1 MSQLLGLHYQIIQVL
16 SQDQVGE
23 NYIVADIE
31 EKISTYYIFKKIFI
45 HNSSEQELNSAMSSL
60 NREIQTLQKIGHQHE
75 TIQQIFTYWIESKEV
90 CLLKEFIQ
98 GNSLSHIIEQQT
110 HSTEEEIVNIFLSLL
125 KILVYIHGQGIIHR
139 NIKPSNI
146 IQRELDGE
154 YVLIDFGSDE
164 AAINYNLG
172 ISEYMPMEQY
182 HGSTQFNSDIYA
194 LGVIAISM
202 LTNLPASEITGIN
215 SPRNFITGEI
225 RWRHRSRKVSRRLAH
240 VINKMVKLDYR
251 CRYQSA
257 LDALIDIRPLQDKYF
272 SIKEERKAQ
281 IHLILLVGAASFII
295 VGILSLIIIQP
306 KNITQAEE
314 FYQQGIN
321 KYEAQN
327 YQAAI
332 TSFSEAIDINANYAA
347 AYNRRG
353 DSYYRLGD
361 YNKSVVDSSAA
372 IRLNPKDANSYYDRG
387 FSLYSL
393 GDYIGAITDYN
404 QAIKL
409 DAKNSEFYYARGL
422 ARNKIKDR
430 QRAFEDMN
438 KAIALNPELV
448 VAYVERAKMFRKQG
462 NKLDAGKNFDQAV
475 ALQPENAELYYERGL
490 NYYEL
495 NQKQAAKKDFTK
507 AIEID
512 AKYIK
517 AYLARGDVYSDLA
530 DPEKAYNDYSQALSL
545 NDKYPDTYIHWG
557 NFRLKNNDVTGAF
570 ADFNKAIAL
579 ESDNASAY
587 NYRGNA
593 NLERGFWQNA
603 IKDYTK
609 AISINSEYALAYY
622 NRGLVFTD
630 LGKVAKAI
638 SDFNKAAQLFKDK
651 GEKDSYNDAKARL
664 KELGV

>member
-332 TSFSEAIDINANYAA
+332 TSFSEA
-347 AYNRRG
+347 
-353 DSYYRLGD
+353 
-361 YNKSVVDSSAA
+361 
-372 IRLNPKDANSYYDRG
+372 
-387 FSLYSL
+387 
-393 GDYIGAITDYN
+393 
-404 QAIKL
+404 
-409 DAKNSEFYYARGL
+409 
-422 ARNKIKDR
+422 
-430 QRAFEDMN
+430 M
-438 KAIALNPELV
+438 
-448 VAYVERAKMFRKQG
+448 RK
-462 NKLDAGKNFDQAV
+462 
-475 ALQPENAELYYERGL
+475 R
-490 NYYEL
+490 
-495 NQKQAAKKDFTK
+495 
-507 AIEID
+507 
-512 AKYIK
+512 
-517 AYLARGDVYSDLA
+517 
-530 DPEKAYNDYSQALSL
+530 
-545 NDKYPDTYIHWG
+545 
-557 NFRLKNNDVTGAF
+557 
-570 ADFNKAIAL
+570 
-579 ESDNASAY
+579 ES
-587 NYRGNA
+587 
-593 NLERGFWQNA
+593 
-603 IKDYTK
+603 
-609 AISINSEYALAYY
+609 
-622 NRGLVFTD
+622 
-630 LGKVAKAI
+630 
-638 SDFNKAAQLFKDK
+638 
-651 GEKDSYNDAKARL
+651 
-664 KELGV
+664 